1 MAKRVYLSPSDQRRN
16 TYAVGSTTEDVQ
28 CGRIAAACKAAL
40 ERSGVEVMVG
50 QYDTMA
56 NRVAASNRF
65 KADLHVPIHTNAAN
79 GKATGTHIFCY
90 DADKNSAGYRACKAV
105 LDVLGPVT
113 PGSPDVVRAYPALY
127 EVKHPAAPT
136 VYIEVDFHD
145 VPAVARWIIL
155 STTIIGET
163 IAEGLCNALGV
174 KFCPEE
180 TVPKPVPVQPE
191 QAETVQVAVQVLRRG
206 MNGGAVRTLQAALNA
221 NGFDCGA
228 ADGDFGAGTEAA
240 LRKFQTKY
248 GLGTDGIA
256 GKGTWGGYKAVVS
269 PLPKCVFGSAE
280 TVPDCGLF

>member
-16 TYAVGSTTEDVQ
+16 TYAVGDTTEDVQ

-56 NRVAASNRF
+56 NRVVASNRF

-90 DADKNSAGYRACKAV
+90 DADRNSAGYKACREV

-127 EVKHPAAPT
+127 EVKYPAAPT

-145 VPAVARWIIL
+145 VPSVAQWIIANA
-155 STTIIGET
+155 TVIGET
-163 IAEGLCNALGV
+163 IAKGLCAALGV
-174 KFCPEE
+174 EFVPGENTPE
-180 TVPKPVPVQPE
+180 PVPVQV
-191 QAETVQVAVQVLRRG
+191 ETVAMQVRVLRRG
-206 MNGGAVRTLQAALNA
+206 MTGADVKTLQAALIA
-221 NGFDCGA
+221 YGYSCGA
-228 ADGDFGAGTEAA
+228 VGADGDFGAGTEAA
-240 LRKFQTKY
+240 LKKFQTAYK
-248 GLGTDGIA
+248 LGADGIA
-256 GKGTWGGYKAVVS
+256 GKGTWGKLLGV
-269 PLPKCVFGSAE
+269 
-280 TVPDCGLF
+280 

>member
-16 TYAVGSTTEDVQ
+16 AYAVGSTTEDVQ

-90 DADKNSAGYRACKAV
+90 DADKNSAGYRACQAV

-113 PGSPDVVRAYPALY
+113 PGAPDVIRAYPALY
-127 EVKHPAAPT
+127 EVKHPAATT

-155 STTIIGET
+155 STTIIGEA
-163 IAEGLCNALGV
+163 IAKGLCAALGV
-174 KFCPEE
+174 IFVEDE
-180 TVPKPVPVQPE
+180 SVPAMAPV

-206 MNGGAVRTLQAALNA
+206 MNGGAVRTLQAALIA
-221 NGFDCGA
+221 YGFSCGA
-228 ADGDFGAGTEAA
+228 AGADGDFGSGTESA
-240 LRKFQTKY
+240 LKKFQTKY
-248 GLGTDGIA
+248 GLGADGIA
-256 GKGTWGGYKAVVS
+256 GKGTWGRLLGV
-269 PLPKCVFGSAE
+269 
-280 TVPDCGLF
+280 

>member
-16 TYAVGSTTEDVQ
+16 TYAVGDTTEDVQ

-90 DADKNSAGYRACKAV
+90 DADRNSAGYKACREV

-127 EVKHPAAPT
+127 EVKYPAAPT

-145 VPAVARWIIL
+145 VPAVAAWIIA
-155 STTIIGET
+155 STTVIGEA
-163 IAEGLCNALGV
+163 IAKGLCAALGV
-174 KFCPEE
+174 SFVPGENTPE
-180 TVPKPVPVQPE
+180 PVPVQV
-191 QAETVQVAVQVLRRG
+191 ETVAMQVRVLRRG
-206 MNGGAVRTLQAALNA
+206 MTGADVKTLQAALIA
-221 NGFDCGA
+221 YGYSCGA
-228 ADGDFGAGTEAA
+228 AGADGDFGSGTETA
-240 LRKFQTKY
+240 LKKFQTAYK
-248 GLGTDGIA
+248 LGADGIA
-256 GKGTWGGYKAVVS
+256 GKGTWGKLLGV
-269 PLPKCVFGSAE
+269 
-280 TVPDCGLF
+280 